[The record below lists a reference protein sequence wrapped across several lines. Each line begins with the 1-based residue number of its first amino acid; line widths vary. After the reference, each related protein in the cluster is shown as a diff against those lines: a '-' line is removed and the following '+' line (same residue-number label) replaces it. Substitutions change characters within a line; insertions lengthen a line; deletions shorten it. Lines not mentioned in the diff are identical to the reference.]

1 VDRDVFVAQHRAEWA
16 RLDQLTRRRRKLSG
30 VEVDELVT
38 LYQSTATQLSVLQ
51 ATGLDPALAARLS
64 SQLARSRAA
73 VAGAHSSTWQA
84 IGRFAAISFP
94 AAAYRA
100 RWWWLGCAVG
110 SAMVAMLIGIHVAR
124 SPALQASLLP
134 HSLARQLVTH
144 DFRHY
149 YSTYDGRSFAA
160 RVWTN
165 NALVAAATIAFG
177 ILLGIPVLFVLFS
190 NARSI
195 GIIGGLMVA
204 YGRSAEF
211 WGLILPHGMLE
222 LTAVFLAAGVG
233 LRLGWTVIDPGN
245 RPRTRALAEEGR
257 AMFTV
262 AIGLVFVL
270 LLSGLIEAF
279 VTPSPLPTWA
289 RIGIGGVAE
298 AAFLGYVIVAGRRAV
313 RAGETGDIAEAP
325 DAAAIVG

>member
-1 VDRDVFVAQHRAEWA
+1 VDRDVFVTQHAAGWA
-16 RLDQLTRRRRKLSG
+16 RLDRLTRNRRHLSG
-30 VEVDELVT
+30 TEVDELVA
-38 LYQSTATQLSVLQ
+38 LYQSTATQLSALQ

-73 VAGAHSSTWQA
+73 VTGAHSSTGQA
-84 IGRFAAISFP
+84 IGRFVAISFP
-94 AAAYRA
+94 AAVYRA

-110 SAMVAMLIGIHVAR
+110 SALVALLIGIRVAH
-124 SPALQASLLP
+124 SPDLLASRLP
-134 HSLARQLVTH
+134 HSAVRQLVSH

-160 RVWTN
+160 HVWTN
-165 NALVAAATIAFG
+165 NALVAAETIAFG
-177 ILLGIPVLFVLFS
+177 ILFGIPVLLVLFVNS
-190 NARSI
+190 W
-195 GIIGGLMVA
+195 GLGVDGGLMTA
-204 YGRSAEF
+204 YGRSGEF
-211 WGLILPHGMLE
+211 WGLILPHGTLE

-245 RPRTRALAEEGR
+245 RPRSRALAEEGR

-270 LLSGLIEAF
+270 FVSGLIEAF

-313 RAGETGDIAEAP
+313 QAGETGDIAEAP
-325 DAAAIVG
+325 DRAPVVG